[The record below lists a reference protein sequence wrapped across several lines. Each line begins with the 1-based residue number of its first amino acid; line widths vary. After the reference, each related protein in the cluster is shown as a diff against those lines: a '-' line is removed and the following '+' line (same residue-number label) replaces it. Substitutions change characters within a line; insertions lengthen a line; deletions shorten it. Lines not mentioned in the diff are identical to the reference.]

1 MQSLNAIAVDTQNV
15 KQNKTE
21 IQAHL
26 YAIINSLS
34 KEIGLGGAIEHEV
47 ATELNKLENHILP
60 YLNKKSYIH
69 KINTLL
75 QEKLD
80 KTLTD
85 FTVEDDILWWR
96 VGGKDTGMWLRVG
109 DTNNSGQI
117 YLTFWSEFFSNRQY
131 TPYRYV
137 QKGESKDWIKG
148 YKLSETFN
156 YNLLRKGEELS
167 SESVEKL
174 VNEIVA
180 FYQEPLEGISKTI
193 DELIE
198 ECDSQKEI

>member
-1 MQSLNAIAVDTQNV
+1 M
-15 KQNKTE
+15 
-21 IQAHL
+21 
-26 YAIINSLS
+26 
-34 KEIGLGGAIEHEV
+34 V
-47 ATELNKLENHILP
+47 ASRRKG
-60 YLNKKSYIH
+60 YI
-69 KINTLL
+69 
-75 QEKLD
+75 
-80 KTLTD
+80 
-85 FTVEDDILWWR
+85 
-96 VGGKDTGMWLRVG
+96 GMWLRVG

-131 TPYRYV
+131 APYRYA

-174 VNEIVA
+174 INEIVA
-180 FYQEPLEGISKTI
+180 FYQEPLKGIGKNI

-198 ECDSQKEI
+198 ECNPQKEV